1 MDQAQIKLYP
11 VTIAR
16 LAQLPVQKL
25 QIVQAG
31 TRPGQRPGLLQ
42 HLCPA
47 EQVRQAAE
55 GGTVRLGGVGPQEVI
70 EHGVVLAL
78 NEQPHPLLLLL
89 GHVHAAGQVLI
100 KAHVAHLD
108 VESVEATGPQ
118 GIHRQG
124 DHLQVRFHPRGTQHL
139 HATLGNLAAATLVG
153 IPRAEHGLIVV
164 QPLGQRQGLQLG
176 SRQPCNGGGGV
187 RAHDHDL
194 A

>member
-16 LAQLPVQKL
+16 LAQLPIQKL

-55 GGTVRLGGVGPQEVI
+55 GGTVGLGGVGLQKVI

-100 KAHVAHLD
+100 KAHMAHLD
-108 VESVEATGPQ
+108 VEPAEATGPQ
-118 GIHRQG
+118 GVHRQG

-139 HATLGNLAAATLVG
+139 HAALGNFAATTLVG
-153 IPRAEHGLIVV
+153 IPRAEDRLIVIE
-164 QPLGQRQGLQLG
+164 PLR
-176 SRQPCNGGGGV
+176 
-187 RAHDHDL
+187 
-194 A
+194 